1 MRWKWGGMNSAWV
14 VDGMRNE
21 SGKRVRKF
29 FPSRDEANE
38 WLRDRRPD
46 FQNQGRAAMGLP
58 DRQRV
63 DAIQALSILAPHNA
77 NLTTAARAFHERATL
92 VSHTVTFAKL
102 REELVATKKKD
113 KKSAR
118 YLSDLRTRLAS
129 VGRTFDERLVATIE
143 TRELDDWLRGLHLA
157 PTSRINFRKVL
168 RTAFEFAILRGY
180 ANENPVIRTEKVKA
194 GDSPPGILTPGEI
207 AAMLSAADP
216 MVAAA
221 IALSAFGGLRDAEVG
236 RMTWDK
242 VDLGGGHIR
251 IDAAIA
257 KTSSRR
263 LVPITDNLREWIT
276 LQAKRSGSVRPPQRI
291 SYPLYRAARKMA
303 VAKLVKQGHPAK
315 NLKYWPSNA
324 LRHSYASYRLAIA
337 GNAALVAEECGHS
350 VQVLKKNYRELVTPA
365 EAKAWFS
372 VVPVKKS

>member
-1 MRWKWGGMNSAWV
+1 MRWKWAGPNSAWV
-14 VDGMRNE
+14 IEGMRDE
-21 SGKRVRKF
+21 GGKRVRKF

-38 WLRDRRPD
+38 WLRSRRPD

-58 DRQRV
+58 DKQRV

-92 VSHTVTFAKL
+92 VSHTVMFAKL

-118 YLSDLRTRLAS
+118 YVSDLRSRLAA
-129 VGRTFDERLVATIE
+129 VGRTFDERPVATIE
-143 TRELDDWLRGLHLA
+143 TRELDDWLRALRLA
-157 PTSRINFRKVL
+157 PTSRINFRKVM

-180 ANENPVIRTEKVKA
+180 ATDNPVVRTEKVKA
-194 GDSPPGILTPGEI
+194 GDSPPGILTPVEI
-207 AAMLSAADP
+207 AAMLSVADP

-221 IALSAFGGLRDAEVG
+221 IALSAFGGLRDAEVA

-242 VDLGGGHIR
+242 VDLAGGHIR

-263 LVPITDNLREWIT
+263 LVPIADNLREWLT
-276 LQAKRSGSVRPPQRI
+276 LYVKKSGPVRPSQRVG
-291 SYPLYRAARKMA
+291 YPLYRAARRRA
-303 VAKLVKQGHPAK
+303 AAKLVKQGHTAK
-315 NLKYWPSNA
+315 NMKNWPTNA
-324 LRHSYASYRLAIA
+324 FRHSFASYRLAMVN
-337 GNAALVAEECGHS
+337 NAAQVAEECGHS
-350 VQVLKKNYRELVTPA
+350 VHILKKHYRELVTKA
-365 EAKAWFS
+365 EAVAWFG
-372 VVPVKKS
+372 VVPGLKG